1 MVQTLIDLYWA
12 TNGTKWDNSEH
23 WLEGQPC
30 IDHWYGVICCP
41 ESHPTL
47 SDDGR
52 RCTGDS
58 SLIVFAMGRDDPPPS
73 PPPQSSATLLSTF
86 DHFYANATNISEVGV
101 DAASACA
108 NGTTAMCVVVGLDL
122 RSNNLIGELPAGIF
136 SDMPRLRHLVVAD
149 NQLYGQLPDTDYRG
163 LTLLDLTGNSFDYPP
178 PNKIVAACFAP
189 GVKCSGFPPT
199 TCDAFGDGY
208 VVKVDSPNECSP
220 CGSFWLSLSAAIGVM
235 IMFLCA
241 LALYAYLVH
250 KHNGLTTQGISTAA
264 IVITHLQTISII
276 SKLRLAW
283 PPSTEYAMTVFSTG
297 LELEGIRMECLFQ
310 SSGDVPFFY
319 LISITR
325 VALPMSCFLLILL
338 YRLVLSLLWSRR
350 AARGMSTA
358 GMEARIDKL
367 ERFETILF
375 QLQLCPSWRA
385 SFQLIYTMNTGS
397 SAREVWVAFVG
408 GVLAM
413 VLLAMQLLYIAK
425 YIHYTVRLLQLERG
439 QRVSSAD
446 ALKATSSTDDDDV
459 AAAPEAGKTGGALGD
474 DGEGK
479 VAASGRADSFVS
491 PRRRGGFRAC
501 LDCLCARGRHTVD
514 VRRLRVRTSY
524 TCRRFAPHAP
534 YWQFILWTR
543 QFLLTLITL
552 TPAIS
557 AAARGALE
565 EDYVRG
571 NPDTMLLVQ
580 VPSSIV
586 VLFLAGAL
594 HWRIKPFIYDFQNW
608 LEAWL
613 LFASI
618 LVITLAGVYS
628 VTKGKTSGIAV
639 ETFLTTVLVCSL
651 VFMAEYLHWH
661 YRKEMAAIARAKLRS
676 VRGTIDAM
684 RRGTVNAARRGS
696 SIINRRGRASAY
708 DLKVGGV
715 TIFSTSAA
723 PSDAAP
729 PPPFAEG
736 SSLVEDTGQ
745 RYLETTMPK
754 MRPGARKK
762 ARPAGMQ
769 LDVGSHVRVSTKVF
783 DDDESVRSARSHK
796 PPPPPPGPPPAA
808 LTDGSSSVEGSS
820 SVGGPRSSMEDNP
833 HAILAKVKC
842 GGDEARNSSM
852 TTTARAIDCEPSAAA
867 MEACSP
873 ATAGSS
879 SGRPPRSFTRH
890 PDTLRAME
898 RASRVSR
905 SFTCH
910 ADTSPATEVAKSP
923 SRSFTRHPDTLRAME
938 RARSTSMVGAPQ
950 PRWSEAVDS
959 ARQWL
964 AANESSLGEHSTR
977 GDGESSMPRTLS
989 HTPPPPPPGP
999 PPALAE
1005 EAPHPRADEEAAEQ
1019 YFDST
1024 TLRMRPGG
1032 RSAPRA
1038 KGVQLDEEEYM

>member
-58 SLIVFAMGRDDPPPS
+58 SLVVFAMGRDDPPPS

-459 AAAPEAGKTGGALGD
+459 AAAPGGGQNGRRLGGRRRGKSPRRVVPTPLCLPGG
-474 DGEGK
+474 
-479 VAASGRADSFVS
+479 VAASGRAWIASARVAVTRWTS
-491 PRRRGGFRAC
+491 VGCASAPRTPAGG
-501 LDCLCARGRHTVD
+501 
-514 VRRLRVRTSY
+514 S
-524 TCRRFAPHAP
+524 PHAP
-534 YWQFILWTR
+534 TWQFILWTR

-557 AAARGALE
+557 AAARGASRRTTCAATPTRCCSSRCRARSSCSSW
-565 EDYVRG
+565 RG
-571 NPDTMLLVQ
+571 RCTGG
-580 VPSSIV
+580 SS
-586 VLFLAGAL
+586 L
-594 HWRIKPFIYDFQNW
+594 IYDFQNW
-608 LEAWL
+608 LGAWL

-651 VFMAEYLHWH
+651 VFSRVPSLALPEGD
-661 YRKEMAAIARAKLRS
+661 AAIARAKLRS
-676 VRGTIDAM
+676 VRG
-684 RRGTVNAARRGS
+684 
-696 SIINRRGRASAY
+696 
-708 DLKVGGV
+708 
-715 TIFSTSAA
+715 
-723 PSDAAP
+723 
-729 PPPFAEG
+729 
-736 SSLVEDTGQ
+736 
-745 RYLETTMPK
+745 
-754 MRPGARKK
+754 
-762 ARPAGMQ
+762 
-769 LDVGSHVRVSTKVF
+769 
-783 DDDESVRSARSHK
+783 
-796 PPPPPPGPPPAA
+796 
-808 LTDGSSSVEGSS
+808 
-820 SVGGPRSSMEDNP
+820 
-833 HAILAKVKC
+833 
-842 GGDEARNSSM
+842 
-852 TTTARAIDCEPSAAA
+852 
-867 MEACSP
+867 
-873 ATAGSS
+873 
-879 SGRPPRSFTRH
+879 
-890 PDTLRAME
+890 
-898 RASRVSR
+898 
-905 SFTCH
+905 
-910 ADTSPATEVAKSP
+910 
-923 SRSFTRHPDTLRAME
+923 
-938 RARSTSMVGAPQ
+938 RST
-950 PRWSEAVDS
+950 RC
-959 ARQWL
+959 
-964 AANESSLGEHSTR
+964 AA
-977 GDGESSMPRTLS
+977 
-989 HTPPPPPPGP
+989 
-999 PPALAE
+999 
-1005 EAPHPRADEEAAEQ
+1005 
-1019 YFDST
+1019 
-1024 TLRMRPGG
+1024 G
-1032 RSAPRA
+1032 R
-1038 KGVQLDEEEYM
+1038 